1 MNVYK
6 IMQSSKKIRQMEKD
20 KKAEALDDILEIVKG
35 CKDMD
40 EVEKKV
46 GEYMEEW
53 RKKNK

>member
-1 MNVYK
+1 
-6 IMQSSKKIRQMEKD
+6 MEKD